1 LLNAL
6 KAFWKRPTTIVGIVT
21 AVMFQIIFA
30 VVWMTAYDGVTAAD
44 RLKQLE
50 VGIVASDPAGR
61 ELAGKLAK
69 ELPVSARF
77 LESGAEAEKLLNER
91 KIQMVMTIPR
101 NLRDALMDPQRTAV
115 IRYSINESNPALTAS
130 LMSSIAAQ
138 TTAAANNVAVAQG
151 LKAAF
156 VQGKLPTVEAAP
168 PSKRIVSEFAN
179 KNVVQ
184 GMNNQ
189 MAPMMLLLASY
200 VGTMIMSMNIAQS
213 SVALA
218 VAGTGRWQLF
228 AARNALNAAAAIL
241 VSLIGS
247 ALFMLLG
254 GKGSTRFPDDVG
266 LSVPVCAFL
275 FAVIAV
281 IPYSIRYGRDAD
293 EHSAVVHSACDIG
306 SHAASELLS
315 AFYHRLGAALPASH
329 AVEGTMDILFGGS
342 GAGFASLSLLFFIL
356 LSAGLSAIVI
366 ALRKGRMH
374 PAVQKAGGAQP
385 ITRNG

>member
-1 LLNAL
+1 MLNAL

-254 GKGSTRFPDDVG
+254 GKAVQGFLMMWG
-266 LSVPVCAFL
+266 FQFL
-275 FAVIAV
+275 FVLSFSLLSQLFLILFGMAGMLMNILLL
-281 IPYSIRYGRDAD
+281 SIQLVTSGAMLPR
-293 EHSAVVHSACDIG
+293 
-306 SHAASELLS
+306 ELLS